1 MRRLSIVVVAL
12 LLALA
17 AIAAWGTAPSAGRVA
32 TGAAPTVKPKKK
44 KVKLPPKPT
53 RAKLPAEVRQRGKWV
68 IGVKC
73 DFAPFGFIDAGGKN
87 DGYDVEVARR
97 LAQLAFGSKTKLDL
111 VCVTTPSRIPTLQS
125 KRVDVIVSTLTWTK
139 ARTDVIAYSIPYYS
153 ATGRLLVPNSSSIRT
168 VRNLAGKTI
177 VTTRGA
183 LYAAWTRN
191 CFKDSK
197 LLEVDSPALAVSAVK
212 NGTADTFMFD
222 DAFLLGV
229 ATQDSTLKLTNDR
242 FLAIPWGIGI
252 RKGEGQMAA
261 WVNTAIRYMR
271 ARDEFAGILRGVGRR
286 TGARAALI
294 NSFLENVPRPK
305 NRFTYPFGKDPV
317 ADCSS
322 R

>member
-12 LLALA
+12 LVAVTA
-17 AIAAWGTAPSAGRVA
+17 VAAWGAAPSAGKTA
-32 TGAAPTVKPKKK
+32 GGGAPAAKPKP
-44 KVKLPPKPT
+44 KLPPKPT
-53 RAKLPAEVRQRGKWV
+53 RAKLPAEVRQRGKFV

-97 LAQLAFGSKTKLDL
+97 FAQLAFGSKTKLEL

-125 KRVDVIVSTLTWTK
+125 KRVDIIISTLTWTK
-139 ARTDVIAYSIPYYS
+139 ARTEVIAYSIPYYA
-153 ATGRLLVPNSSSIRT
+153 ATGRLLVPNNSSIRS
-168 VRNLAGKTI
+168 VRNLGGKTI

-229 ATQDSTLKLTNDR
+229 ATQDPNLKLTNDK
-242 FLAIPWGIGI
+242 FLAIPWGVGI
-252 RKGEGQMAA
+252 RKGEGPMAA

-286 TGARAALI
+286 TNAPASLI
-294 NSFLENVPRPK
+294 GTFLTQVPRPK

-317 ADCSS
+317 SDCTS